1 MNVSYIHHEENF
13 LIGTKAKIVLQARL
27 FNRDSLVTIKALKES
42 RITVS
47 IQNHKGIDSTFEVSP
62 VEWDHKNEYVLE
74 IPVQTYLRSI
84 AIMVTAKV
92 DMYEGE
98 PVTVTSNQAIRF
110 RSAENDPTF
119 VELFLA
125 KDG

>member
-1 MNVSYIHHEENF
+1 
-13 LIGTKAKIVLQARL
+13 
-27 FNRDSLVTIKALKES
+27 
-42 RITVS
+42 
-47 IQNHKGIDSTFEVSP
+47 
-62 VEWDHKNEYVLE
+62 
-74 IPVQTYLRSI
+74 
-84 AIMVTAKV
+84 MVTAKV